1 MLSSHNARAK
11 SQHSRSRLNLYG
23 NVSDQ
28 QELQIT
34 TVIAGPTDSKSL
46 NRTPVLHATLGKL
59 GIKKLQRK
67 SIPWVEFNG
76 AKNDAEG
83 QLRT

>member
-1 MLSSHNARAK
+1 MDTKL
-11 SQHSRSRLNLYG
+11 LNHT
-23 NVSDQ
+23 
-28 QELQIT
+28 I
-34 TVIAGPTDSKSL
+34 
-46 NRTPVLHATLGKL
+46 VLHATLEKL
-59 GIKKLQRK
+59 GIKKLRQE